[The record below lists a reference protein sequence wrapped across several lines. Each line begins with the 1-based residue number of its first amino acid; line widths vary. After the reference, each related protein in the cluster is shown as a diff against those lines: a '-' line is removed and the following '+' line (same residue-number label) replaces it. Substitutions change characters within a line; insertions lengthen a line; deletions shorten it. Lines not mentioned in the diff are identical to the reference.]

1 MRQNFHSES
10 TINKQVFLDLDI
22 SYGANDCV
30 GGGWT
35 ALKVTHILKGA
46 KKNKKIVALNQ
57 MSQLNKK
64 LTTSNCTQPFVAE
77 PDLEKKA
84 ALV

>member
-1 MRQNFHSES
+1 
-10 TINKQVFLDLDI
+10 
-22 SYGANDCV
+22 
-30 GGGWT
+30 
-35 ALKVTHILKGA
+35 
-46 KKNKKIVALNQ
+46 